1 MQNFKKALSI
11 FMAAVLLLLT
21 YPEAFSEK
29 ARVEA
34 AGYPNVINYIDIRV
48 EAFTQI
54 SKWEPSMGGSEM

>member
-1 MQNFKKALSI
+1 
-11 FMAAVLLLLT
+11 MAAVLLLLT

>member
-1 MQNFKKALSI
+1 
-11 FMAAVLLLLT
+11 MAAVLLLLT

-34 AGYPNVINYIDIRV
+34 AGDPNVINYIDIRV